1 MKPVIYTRGQALP
14 GLLEQRIL
22 VLDGAMGTA
31 LQKYCLDEND
41 YRGERFKS
49 HPSELKGNNDLLALT
64 RPHIVR
70 EVHGSYLAAGS
81 DIISTNTFSG
91 TSVSQADYGLESIVY
106 DLNVEA
112 TRLAKSIA
120 LEYSERTPEKP
131 RFVAGAMGP
140 TTKMLSPQAL
150 APTGSARGGVQIF
163 GARPRAGSR
172 RSGRSRPK
180 PRDDW
185 HSETCAKAPANWR
198 L

>member
-1 MKPVIYTRGQALP
+1 MTQPTLPTPSDIGQTIRALSA
-14 GLLEQRIL
+14 QRIL

-31 LQKYCLDEND
+31 LQKYCLEEND

-140 TTKMLSPQAL
+140 TTKMLSLSPDVSDPAL
-150 APTGSARGGVQIF
+150 RAATFDEMQVAYREQ
-163 GARPRAGSR
+163 ARP
-172 RSGRSRPK
+172 SG
-180 PRDDW
+180 
-185 HSETCAKAPANWR
+185 
-198 L
+198 